1 MTQVGWVHMHT
12 ASKRIER
19 KVLVAQIM
27 KWIGLQTYLLTI
39 PKRDA
44 EIQLTRLYTPLLF
57 TLKDTS
63 RPIPTHGSTDAMD

>member
-1 MTQVGWVHMHT
+1 MTQVSWVHMHT

-27 KWIGLQTYLLTI
+27 K
-39 PKRDA
+39 
-44 EIQLTRLYTPLLF
+44 LLF